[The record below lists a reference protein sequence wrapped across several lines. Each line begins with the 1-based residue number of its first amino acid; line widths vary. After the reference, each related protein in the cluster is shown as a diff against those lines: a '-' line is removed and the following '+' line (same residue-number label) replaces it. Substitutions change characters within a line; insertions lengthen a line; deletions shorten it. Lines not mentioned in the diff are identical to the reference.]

1 MDKHIHIDS
10 IRKNLGITL
19 VAVSNYNSA
28 NRDEIENIETIFS
41 LQGTNKEKVLA
52 LLYLLASGENNDVIQ
67 SYRNQ
72 TGLQETLYDSSSSSI
87 TKYNLMLV
95 TAFIYVPTFYTTAIN
110 YYGAISIGLP
120 VGVGEDKSI
129 EKNIKKNDLLTFPKA
144 VVKIA
149 IPAAVAA
156 IALLV
161 LFINFQ
167 LPKSGGLTFHS
178 DPGIPIAMSTLTP
191 ETIQDVDDLFSGSK
205 LRGENSKTTD
215 ELNKKIVEYTN
226 EFTAN
231 PKDYDMCKNL
241 IFLYIQKGSWAD
253 VVEFSTKALDISKGD
268 PLALLVRGLSY
279 YEMGPKYYQNAME
292 DLQAVIKMSIQS
304 KRAYF
309 DMGWIYIKEKE
320 YEKAIEAFEAC
331 RAIDPEFSDVNE
343 IIKWLILFR

>member
-87 TKYNLMLV
+87 TKYFLMLV

-120 VGVGEDKSI
+120 VGVVEDKSI
-129 EKNIKKNDLLTFPKA
+129 SIEKKIKKNILFSFPKA

-167 LPKSGGLTFHS
+167 LSKPGGLTLPS
-178 DPGIPIAMSTLTP
+178 GPSVPIAMSTLTP
-191 ETIQDVDDLFSGSK
+191 EAIQNVEDLFSGSR
-205 LRGENSKTTD
+205 LRGENNKTTN
-215 ELNKKIVEYTN
+215 ELNEKIAEYTSAFN
-226 EFTAN
+226 AN
-231 PKDYDMCKNL
+231 PNDYDTCINL
-241 IFLYIQKGSWAD
+241 IFLYIQRDSWAD

-268 PLALLVRGLSY
+268 PLALLIRGLSY
-279 YEMGPKYYQNAME
+279 YEMGGHDQNALE
-292 DLQAVIKMSIQS
+292 DLQTVIKMNIQS
-304 KRAYF
+304 KKAYF
-309 DMGWIYIKEKE
+309 DMVDIYCKKNEP
-320 YEKAIEAFEAC
+320 EKAREVFEAYK
-331 RAIDPEFSDVNE
+331 AIDPEFTGFDE
-343 IIKWLILFR
+343 ILEWL